1 MSDQTIPAKN
11 AISKR
16 KKESKKKGFRKKE
29 GALRDWDP
37 NGAISKLPRF
47 KLTFEFSRLA
57 RLGGD
62 FGKLRKKH
70 EI

>member
-1 MSDQTIPAKN
+1 MSDQTIHAQN
-11 AISKR
+11 AISKKMEG
-16 KKESKKKGFRKKE
+16 KKMIFKKE

-57 RLGGD
+57 QLGGD
-62 FGKLRKKH
+62 LQ
-70 EI
+70 E